1 MAKEM
6 ILTIGIDVA
15 ATGLKQLYGRL
26 VAGNAVT
33 KAQKKVFEQLGLDAQ
48 QVAKSMVNDG
58 EGTIIRVL
66 ERIKQLPKHL
76 QAATIKQL
84 FGDEALDS
92 ITGLSEKVG
101 DLKKNLEGAK
111 SEMSANAV
119 EKEYANR
126 MDTPANTLKV
136 SKNKVMN
143 SLAKVGEA
151 LAPTINK
158 ILEWLSPLLDKFSK
172 WIKKN
177 PELTSGIMKIVG
189 AFSILS
195 IMLGGFQYLLTPLL
209 RLFNSFNTIFETIKI
224 LKFGK

>member
-15 ATGLKQLYGRL
+15 VTGLKQLYGRL
-26 VAGNAVT
+26 VAGNAAT
-33 KAQKKVFEQLGLDAQ
+33 KSQKKAFEQLGLDAQ

-76 QAATIKQL
+76 QASTIKQL

-92 ITGLSEKVG
+92 VAGLSEKVE

-111 SEMSANAV
+111 SEMSANVV

-126 MDTPANTLKV
+126 MNTLATKLKV

-143 SLAKVGEA
+143 FLAKVGEA

-172 WIKKN
+172 WIEKN

-195 IMLGGFQYLLTPLL
+195 MMLGGFQYLLTPLL
-209 RLFNSFNTIFETIKI
+209 RLFNIILETIKI
-224 LKFGK
+224 